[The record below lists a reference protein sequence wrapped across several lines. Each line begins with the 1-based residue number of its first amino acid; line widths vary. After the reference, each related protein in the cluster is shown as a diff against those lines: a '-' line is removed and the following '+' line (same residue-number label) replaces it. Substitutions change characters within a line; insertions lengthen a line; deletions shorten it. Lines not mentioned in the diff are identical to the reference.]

1 MGTPSRR
8 SQCRAEEAC
17 GVSSTSNS
25 EQSRGRGR
33 APGRGKSCFV
43 DFSLALLSATF
54 VVISPSIAIPVFAR
68 DEIEIEGAWIVVFGS
83 SARKGRAAY
92 VLEH

>member
-1 MGTPSRR
+1 
-8 SQCRAEEAC
+8 
-17 GVSSTSNS
+17 
-25 EQSRGRGR
+25 
-33 APGRGKSCFV
+33 
-43 DFSLALLSATF
+43 LLSATF